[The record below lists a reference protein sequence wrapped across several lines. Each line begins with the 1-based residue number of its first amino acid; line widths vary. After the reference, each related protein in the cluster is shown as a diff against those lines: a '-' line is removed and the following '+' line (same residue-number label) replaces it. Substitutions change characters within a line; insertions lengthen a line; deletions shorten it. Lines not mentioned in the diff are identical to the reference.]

1 MTMTSAIRDDELLI
15 ERIFDAPPELVFEVW
30 TKPEHLMRWWGPKDF
45 VTVVFDQDFRVGG
58 AYRACIRDAS
68 GGDHWMTGTY
78 REIVD
83 GQKIVMSFRWEDG
96 AWGVDNTVTVMFAA
110 LAGGRLLQQ
119 GQAGHPS
126 GKDGNGF
133 RRLAVRGKDGNSLEV
148 GTHAVCQDRGRGDG
162 QDIDALTELQGQ
174 GLVRIGQGL

>member
-1 MTMTSAIRDDELLI
+1 MTPATDTAVLQDDELLI

-110 LAGGRLLQQ
+110 LAGGRTLFRFHQAPFASLEARDSHTQ
-119 GQAGHPS
+119 GWS
-126 GKDGNGF
+126 SLVDK
-133 RRLAVRGKDGNSLEV
+133 LAVYLDTE
-148 GTHAVCQDRGRGDG
+148 
-162 QDIDALTELQGQ
+162 DA
-174 GLVRIGQGL
+174 R

>member
-1 MTMTSAIRDDELLI
+1 MTPATDTAVLQDDELLI
-15 ERIFDAPPELVFEVW
+15 ERIFDAPPDLVFRVW
-30 TKPEHLMRWWGPKDF
+30 TSPEHLMRWWGPKDF

-68 GGDHWMTGTY
+68 GGDHWMAGTY

-110 LAGGRLLQQ
+110 LAGGRTLFRFH
-119 GQAGHPS
+119 QAP
-126 GKDGNGF
+126 F
-133 RRLAVRGKDGNSLEV
+133 ASLEARDSHTGGWSSLV
-148 GTHAVCQDRGRGDG
+148 DKLVAYLDTE
-162 QDIDALTELQGQ
+162 DA
-174 GLVRIGQGL
+174 R

>member
-1 MTMTSAIRDDELLI
+1 MTPATDTAVLQDDELLI
-15 ERIFDAPPELVFEVW
+15 ERIFDAPPDLVFRVW
-30 TKPEHLMRWWGPKDF
+30 TSPEHLMRWWGPKDF

-110 LAGGRLLQQ
+110 LAGGRTLFRFHQAPFASLEARDSHTQ
-119 GQAGHPS
+119 GWS
-126 GKDGNGF
+126 SLVDK
-133 RRLAVRGKDGNSLEV
+133 LAVYLDTE
-148 GTHAVCQDRGRGDG
+148 
-162 QDIDALTELQGQ
+162 DA
-174 GLVRIGQGL
+174 R

>member
-1 MTMTSAIRDDELLI
+1 MTPATDTAVLQDDELLI
-15 ERIFDAPPELVFEVW
+15 ERIFDAPPDLVFRVW
-30 TKPEHLMRWWGPKDF
+30 TSPEHLMRWWGPKDF

-68 GGDHWMTGTY
+68 GGDHWMAGTY

-110 LAGGRLLQQ
+110 LAGGRTLFRFHQAPFASLEARDSHTQ
-119 GQAGHPS
+119 GWS
-126 GKDGNGF
+126 SLVDK
-133 RRLAVRGKDGNSLEV
+133 LAVYLDTE
-148 GTHAVCQDRGRGDG
+148 
-162 QDIDALTELQGQ
+162 DA
-174 GLVRIGQGL
+174 R